1 MRQNKHTGQQE
12 IKEVV
17 YLLLAAALCSSASK
31 KSPAPLK
38 TPASAATTFF

>member
-17 YLLLAAALCSSASK
+17 YFLLAAALHSSAS
-31 KSPAPLK
+31 
-38 TPASAATTFF
+38 